1 MTSDERD
8 VLEVLEAE
16 LDFIEK
22 GGYGRSPRTPQQARS
37 SFADSLTCIN
47 YASSQELH
55 PCEECHLIDFVPTEA
70 RRKEVPCHFIQLNES
85 GETVEQFEGMDN
97 QQRLEAA
104 LRAWLKA
111 KIKEIKTS
119 RQRDQEAS

>member
-8 VLEVLEAE
+8 VLDVLQAE

-22 GGYGRSPRTPQQARS
+22 GGYGRSPRTPQQAKS

-70 RRKEVPCHFIQLNES
+70 RRKEVPCHFIQLGES
-85 GETVEQFEGMDN
+85 GETVEQLERMDN
-97 QQRLEAA
+97 QQRLESA

-119 RQRDQEAS
+119 REGNERAS